1 MQFVLVGVNLS
12 SAPVE
17 VLESV
22 AVGRHAMPLWLPRLA
37 SHAGGGVFI
46 STCNRA
52 EVYADAADPEAG
64 IARLTEFLNDIA
76 VQSNRAAILPTHFY
90 ALRGDDV
97 VRHLFRVTSG
107 LDSLALGEA
116 QIAGQVSD
124 ALKAAGEAGVIP
136 HRISRLFHSALRTSR
151 RVRQKTG
158 LGRDRVSVPSIGV
171 QLIERSLGDL
181 KTKSALLI
189 GAGETGELVAR
200 ALRTAG
206 IGKLVVSSRRMER
219 AVGIARELG
228 GEAVPFER
236 RYAALAESDIAVTC
250 TAATEHV
257 ITAHALSEI
266 MRSRPDRP
274 VFVLDV
280 GMPRDVEPA
289 ASAVAGVSLRTLHS
303 LEQIAAEHRE
313 SRKDAAEQAAILI
326 DREVSRFGERLT
338 GLETEPVIRT
348 LGARAEAL
356 RRAELERAL
365 RRLPDITDGQRAVL
379 EAMSRSLVS
388 RLLAE
393 PIDYLRSTED
403 PDAPGEI
410 AHAFGLDSDG

>member
-1 MQFVLVGVNLS
+1 MQFILAGVNIS

-17 VLESV
+17 ALESV
-22 AVGRHAMPLWLPRLA
+22 AVSRHALPVWLPRLA

-52 EVYADAADPEAG
+52 EVYAEAADSEAG
-64 IARLTEFLNDIA
+64 IARLAGFLGEIAAQSGRAVDIPPH
-76 VQSNRAAILPTHFY
+76 LY

-116 QIAGQVSD
+116 QIAGQISD
-124 ALKAAGEAGVIP
+124 ALKAAGEAGVVP

-151 RVRQKTG
+151 RVRQKIG
-158 LGRDRVSVPSIGV
+158 LGRDRVFDAFINVP
-171 QLIERSLGDL
+171 LINPLLGDL
-181 KTKSALLI
+181 KTKNALLV

-206 IGKLVVSSRRMER
+206 IGKLVVSSRRRER
-219 AVGIARELG
+219 AMGIARELG
-228 GEAVPFER
+228 GEAVPFEE
-236 RYAALAESDIAVTC
+236 RYSALAGSDIAVTC

-257 ITAHALSEI
+257 ITALALSEI
-266 MRSRPDRP
+266 MRSRPERP
-274 VFVLDV
+274 LFVLDV

-289 ASAVAGVSLRTLHS
+289 SASVPGVSLHTLHS

-313 SRKDAAEQAAILI
+313 SRKEAAEQAAVLI
-326 DREVSRFGERLT
+326 DREVFRFGERIT
-338 GLETEPVIRT
+338 GLESEPVIRT
-348 LGARAEAL
+348 LGARAETL
-356 RRAELERAL
+356 RQAELERAV

-379 EAMSRSLVS
+379 EAMSKSLVG

-393 PIDYLRSTED
+393 PIDYLRTTED
-403 PDAPGEI
+403 PDAAGDI
-410 AHAFGLDSDG
+410 AHAFGLDADD

>member
-1 MQFVLVGVNLS
+1 MQFILAGVNIS

-17 VLESV
+17 ALESV
-22 AVGRHAMPLWLPRLA
+22 AVSRHALPVWLPRLA

-52 EVYADAADPEAG
+52 EVYAEAADPEAG
-64 IARLTEFLNDIA
+64 IARLAGFLAEISAQSRHA
-76 VQSNRAAILPTHFY
+76 VNLPPHLYT
-90 ALRGDDV
+90 LRGDDV

-124 ALKAAGEAGVIP
+124 ALKAAGDAGVVP
-136 HRISRLFHSALRTSR
+136 HRVSRLFHSALRTSR
-151 RVRQKTG
+151 KVRQKTG

-171 QLIERSLGDL
+171 QLIERTLGDL
-181 KTKSALLI
+181 KSKSALLV

-206 IGKLVVSSRRMER
+206 IGKLTVASRRRER
-219 AVGIARELG
+219 AMGIARELG
-228 GEAVPFER
+228 GRVVPFEE
-236 RYAALAESDIAVTC
+236 RYGVLAVADIAVTC
-250 TAATEHV
+250 TAATEPV
-257 ITAHALSEI
+257 ITAQALSEI
-266 MRSRPDRP
+266 MSSRPERP
-274 VFVLDV
+274 VFILDV

-289 ASAVAGVSLRTLHS
+289 AASVPGVSLHTLHS

-313 SRKDAAEQAAILI
+313 SRKEAAELAAILI

-338 GLETEPVIRT
+338 GLESEPVIRT
-348 LGARAEAL
+348 LGARAESL
-356 RRAELERAL
+356 RQAELERAV
-365 RRLPDITDGQRAVL
+365 RRLPGITDEQRAVL
-379 EAMSRSLVS
+379 EAMSKSLVG

-393 PIDYLRSTED
+393 PIGYLRTTDD
-403 PDAPGEI
+403 PHAAGDI
-410 AHAFGLDSDG
+410 AQAFGLDADD